1 MSQEE
6 NKNLEM
12 TEAELIYPDGS
23 GEYEKVPV
31 ELLDYIEEAK
41 ASLKAKKH
49 QEELYKEYKSRIKA
63 ELEDRGL
70 KKIQSNKG
78 NATLVDGG
86 GTKIKKD
93 ELDEFLRENTD
104 KTLDDFKTEYSYK
117 YIKLSG

>member
-41 ASLKAKKH
+41 VSLKAKKH